1 MTSIKEKYKEK
12 RKNVKPRSVT
22 AQYVVLFSSL
32 LLLTNIILGIVMY
45 NQSRATVLE
54 LVRKN
59 MLSISNT
66 AAELMEGDI
75 IGSFTA
81 EDVGSPEWQ
90 EVIKSLSVFQKNND
104 IEYIYT
110 VRPTGNGNFEFLVD
124 PDPVNPGEIG
134 EEVVVTDALLKAGS
148 GTASVDREPAQD
160 EWGNFYSSY
169 SPVFDSEGNV
179 AAIVGVDFDANW
191 YEAQVREHMKPAIII
206 ILFFVFLCSLIVF
219 TFSRRM
225 LLRVR
230 LLNSQLSEM
239 AVNVDELIT
248 QLSTE
253 EHIMLDANPGM
264 YAEINEYHSE
274 FSGEGDEIEMLSS
287 RLQDMQ
293 EEISLYKSFAHARA
307 CTDALTGVRNTT
319 AYTEVKENINQE
331 ISAGKADFAIILF
344 DINYLKKIND
354 HYGHAAGDEVIR
366 GAGHLIAEAFGHFAT
381 FRVGGDEFL
390 VLEESI
396 SEDEI
401 KSKLALLESGVSQF
415 NSGSSF
421 GTLSL
426 STGYAFFLPEQDS
439 SVREVF
445 IRADEAMYSNKEIMH
460 RSLNLQQL

>member
-1 MTSIKEKYKEK
+1 
-12 RKNVKPRSVT
+12 
-22 AQYVVLFSSL
+22 
-32 LLLTNIILGIVMY
+32 
-45 NQSRATVLE
+45 
-54 LVRKN
+54 
-59 MLSISNT
+59 
-66 AAELMEGDI
+66 
-75 IGSFTA
+75 
-81 EDVGSPEWQ
+81 
-90 EVIKSLSVFQKNND
+90 
-104 IEYIYT
+104 
-110 VRPTGNGNFEFLVD
+110 VD

-134 EEVVVTDALLKAGS
+134 EEVVVTDALIKAGS
-148 GTASVDREPAQD
+148 GTASVDTEPAQD

-206 ILFFVFLCSLIVF
+206 IMFFVFLCALIVF

-253 EHIMLDANPGM
+253 EHIMLDANPEM
-264 YAEINEYHSE
+264 YTGINESHSE
-274 FSGEGDEIEMLSS
+274 FSGEGDEIDMLSS

-319 AYTEVKENINQE
+319 AYTEIKESINRKIE
-331 ISAGKADFAIILF
+331 AGNADFAIIIF

-354 HYGHAAGDEVIR
+354 QYGHAAGDEVIR
-366 GAGHLIAEAFGHFAT
+366 GAGHMIAETFGPFAT

-396 SEDEI
+396 TEEEI
-401 KSKLALLESGVSQF
+401 KAKLEKLEGLLAVFNKDRVSGM
-415 NSGSSF
+415 
-421 GTLSL
+421 LSL
-426 STGYAFFLPEQDS
+426 SSGYAFFRPEEDH

-445 IRADEAMYSNKEIMH
+445 IRADEAMYCNKEIMH
-460 RSLNLQQL
+460 RSL